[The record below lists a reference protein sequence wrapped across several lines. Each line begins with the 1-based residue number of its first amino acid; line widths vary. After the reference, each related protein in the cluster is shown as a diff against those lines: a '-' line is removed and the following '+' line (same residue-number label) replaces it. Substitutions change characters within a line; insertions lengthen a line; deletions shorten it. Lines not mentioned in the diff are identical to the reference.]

1 MTPQRPATESPDTV
15 SGSPSYAFEA
25 SYKGLKAVVT
35 GGLGFIGSNLAR
47 RLVELGAE
55 VVVVDSLQ
63 AKSGGNPANLA
74 GFENRLR
81 VRSLDLRDCMQLP
94 DVFVGQDVIFNL
106 AGLVSHIDS
115 MTDPVSDLA
124 CNVHAQIVFL
134 EACRKHAPRA
144 RVIFASTRQIYGRPV
159 RNPVDESH
167 PLHPVDVNGVHKVAA
182 EEYHTLYNEVYGL
195 QTVCLRLTNTFG
207 PRMRIKDARQTF
219 LGVWIR
225 RVVEDGAFE
234 VWGGQQ
240 KRDLA
245 YVDDVVDAFLLAA
258 ISSNA
263 LGKVFNIGGCSPVT
277 LLQLAD
283 LLVAIGG
290 TGHYQTKEFPPER
303 LRIDIGDYFADDR
316 MFRQATGWQPNTTLN
331 EGLARTLAYYR
342 ENLSAY
348 V

>member
-1 MTPQRPATESPDTV
+1 MIPLQPSTENP
-15 SGSPSYAFEA
+15 EA
-25 SYKGLKAVVT
+25 SGGSRPMPYEAPYRGLKAVVT
-35 GGLGFIGSNLAR
+35 GGLGFLGSNLAR

-55 VVVVDSLQ
+55 VVVLDSLQ
-63 AKSGGNPANLA
+63 ANSGGNPANLR
-74 GFENRLR
+74 GMEDRLQ
-81 VRSLDLRDCMQLP
+81 VMHLDLRDSLQFPEVLAGR
-94 DVFVGQDVIFNL
+94 DFVFNL

-115 MTDPVSDLA
+115 MTDPVADLE
-124 CNVHAQIVFL
+124 CNVHAQVVFL
-134 EACRKHAPRA
+134 EACRKHVPQA
-144 RVIFASTRQIYGRPV
+144 RVVFASTRQIYGRPL

-167 PLHPVDVNGVHKVAA
+167 PLHPVDVNGIHKVAA
-182 EEYHTLYNEVYGL
+182 EAYHTLFNQVYGL

-207 PRMRIKDARQTF
+207 PRMRVKDARQTF

-225 RVVEDGAFE
+225 RVVEDGMFE
-234 VWGGQQ
+234 VWGGHQ

-258 ISSNA
+258 VSSETQ
-263 LGKVFNIGGCSPVT
+263 GKVFNIGGCSPLT
-277 LLQLAD
+277 LLELAD

-290 TGHYQTKEFPPER
+290 TGRYERREFPAER

-316 MFRQATGWQPNTTLN
+316 LFRQATGWKPKTTLK

-342 ENLSAY
+342 DNLGDY